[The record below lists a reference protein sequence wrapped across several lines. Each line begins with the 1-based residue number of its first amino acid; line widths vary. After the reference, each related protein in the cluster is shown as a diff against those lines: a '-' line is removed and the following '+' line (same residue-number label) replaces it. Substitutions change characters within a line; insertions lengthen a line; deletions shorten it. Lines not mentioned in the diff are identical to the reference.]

1 MLQQSKRL
9 SRRTM
14 LKGAAGVGGLSM
26 LGFAGVFGINA
37 AHAAEG
43 GDDVQTILN
52 LAATAETLAVTHY
65 YSTIMSRSFELSDA
79 DVVYLQYALD
89 QEQAH
94 LDFLIANGGKSLT
107 QTFYVPAKL
116 LSDLDVWVQVTDTA
130 ETAFVGAYL
139 AATRRFADLGNAR
152 LAATAAQVACVESQ
166 HLALAREIG
175 GLVPNNTTLAL
186 PVFFNVSDAVPVLAP
201 FLKATDGFIGP
212 VSYPTHDQIKHALG
226 GAKSRIVPPFT
237 AAY

>member
-1 MLQQSKRL
+1 MTHSSKIL
-9 SRRTM
+9 SRRTV
-14 LKGAAGVGGLSM
+14 LKGAAGATGLGM
-26 LGFAGVFGINA
+26 LGFAGLFGANA

-65 YSTIMSRSFELSDA
+65 YSTIVARSFELSDA
-79 DVVYLQYALD
+79 DLVYLKFALD

-94 LDFLIANGGKSLT
+94 LDFLKANGGKSLT
-107 QTFYVPAKL
+107 DSFFVPAQL
-116 LSDLDVWVQVTDTA
+116 LSDLGVWVQVTDTA

-139 AATRRFADLGNAR
+139 AATRRFADLGNPR

-166 HLALAREIG
+166 HLALARDIG
-175 GLVPNNTTLAL
+175 GLVPNNITLAL

-201 FLKATDGFIGP
+201 FLKGGQGFIGP
-212 VSYPTHDQIKHALG
+212 VKYPSRDQINAALDG
-226 GAKSRIVPPFT
+226 VKSRVVAPFT